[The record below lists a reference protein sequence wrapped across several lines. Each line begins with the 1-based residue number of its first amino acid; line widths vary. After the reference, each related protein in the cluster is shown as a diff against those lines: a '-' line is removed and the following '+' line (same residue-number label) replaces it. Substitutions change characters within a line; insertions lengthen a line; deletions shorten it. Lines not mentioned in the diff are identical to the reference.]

1 MPDEEQHALE
11 AQFRGLCK
19 KVKRKKHTTLENIE
33 AIWNHV
39 KSEVSNAVVVAAAV
53 TTEIYPKRIFVVKNF
68 AIRAMSETGANQAL
82 VILVDVELE
91 HWPYSGMYLLDRNDL
106 ERRALKL

>member
-1 MPDEEQHALE
+1 MKPNSE
-11 AQFRGLCK
+11 RLCK